1 MNDFSRGVVFV
12 TVLSFVMCSM
22 ATFARAEEPDPVMAL
37 TERNWFPKLPGKI
50 YGQVAPDFE
59 LQEASGRMISLSRD
73 LKGKAVLLYLFIAT

>member
-1 MNDFSRGVVFV
+1 MSDFSRGVVFV
-12 TVLSFVMCSM
+12 VVLSLAIGSL

-37 TERNWFPKLPGKI
+37 TERNGFPKLPGKI
-50 YGQVAPDFE
+50 YGKIAPDFE

>member
-1 MNDFSRGVVFV
+1 MVFV
-12 TVLSFVMCSM
+12 IVLSLAMGSV

-37 TERNWFPKLPGKI
+37 TQRNGFAKLPGKI

-73 LKGKAVLLYLFIAT
+73 LKGKAVLLYLFIAA